1 MRYGFGIDVGGTT
14 VKLAFFDETGFM
26 LDKWEIPTD
35 KAENGSRILP
45 SVAGKITRFAQHTEH
60 VLAVGMGIPGPVQHG
75 GFVKRCVNLGPVNK
89 IKQTYTEAPLLSEGK
104 AVLRW
109 RTKHGFS
116 YLEDWIIRRSAE
128 LHRRCSA

>member
-1 MRYGFGIDVGGTT
+1 MDKLYFGVDNGGTAI
-14 VKLAFFDETGFM
+14 KFGAFDEHGTL

-45 SVAGKITRFAQHTEH
+45 SVAGEITRFAQHTEH

-75 GFVKRCVNLGPVNK
+75 GFVKRCVNLGPVSK
-89 IKQTYTEAPLLSEGK
+89 IKQTYTEASLLSEGK

-116 YLEDWIIRRSAE
+116 FW
-128 LHRRCSA
+128 